1 MQGQVV
7 VLSNH
12 QEKQKRVSRNN
23 KKEDEGNTMN
33 NTVNEVK
40 KNGTN
45 GKEKVL
51 KADNKVC
58 AILNTITA
66 FIWAIVTV
74 MDVRDIIFYGHKAGW
89 DLWFDIS
96 MIIVWG
102 SIAVDYFIKY
112 KKEQQA
118 Q

>member
-1 MQGQVV
+1 MQGRVV
-7 VLSNH
+7 VLSNYKI
-12 QEKQKRVSRNN
+12 KQKRVSRNN
-23 KKEDEGNTMN
+23 KKKDEGNTMN
-33 NTVNEVK
+33 NSVNEVK

-51 KADNKVC
+51 KVDNKVC

-66 FIWAIVTV
+66 ALWTVIALMEVREIIV
-74 MDVRDIIFYGHKAGW
+74 YGHKLGW

>member
-1 MQGQVV
+1 
-7 VLSNH
+7 
-12 QEKQKRVSRNN
+12 
-23 KKEDEGNTMN
+23 MN
-33 NTVNEVK
+33 NTVNAVK
-40 KNGTN
+40 KNEVN
-45 GKEKVL
+45 GKETVL

-66 FIWAIVTV
+66 SIWGFVTG
-74 MDVRDIIFYGHKAGW
+74 MDVYGILFSGQKLGW

-96 MIIVWG
+96 MVIVWG

-112 KKEQQA
+112 KKEKKA

>member
-33 NTVNEVK
+33 NTVNEV

-112 KKEQQA
+112 KKEQQ
-118 Q
+118 

>member
-7 VLSNH
+7 VLFNH

-23 KKEDEGNTMN
+23 KKKDEGNTMN
-33 NTVNEVK
+33 NTVNEV